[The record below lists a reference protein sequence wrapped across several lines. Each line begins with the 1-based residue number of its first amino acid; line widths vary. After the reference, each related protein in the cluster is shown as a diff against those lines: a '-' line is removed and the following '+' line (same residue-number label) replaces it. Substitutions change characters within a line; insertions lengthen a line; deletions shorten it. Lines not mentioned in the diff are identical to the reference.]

1 MKRLKLETES
11 ICLLAKFLL
20 ICTFISLTFIKC
32 IGLIELLVLDYCGY
46 YVLWIG
52 LNLLVCL
59 ITLLAWLSDCV
70 DFDWLDCVK
79 WVVLV
84 DCVHSFDCV
93 DWIDWSDRLDHID
106 LVDSIDCLD
115 LVDGV
120 YGRIITVESLYSG
133 HYWFSEEVSAIERC
147 PLWRGAYIV
156 RLSPS

>member
-1 MKRLKLETES
+1 MNPKFKHYKSPFTNVMEWQAVMKRLKLETES

-93 DWIDWSDRLDHID
+93 DWIDWSDRHDHID
-106 LVDSIDCLD
+106 LLDSIDCLD
-115 LVDGV
+115 VL
-120 YGRIITVESLYSG
+120 LL
-133 HYWFSEEVSAIERC
+133 WNFSIADTIGSQKKY
-147 PLWRGAYIV
+147 PL
-156 RLSPS
+156 